1 MFLIPLL
8 KYFISLKCECPIFL
22 TLAPYLSES
31 NVQRKWVCLPSK
43 QRTQKKECTG
53 NMISHTGKGIAEA
66 PLGLAQTVFVFWGVE
81 QIILINIHNFLWWKV
96 LVSEN
101 RQAFSLTLYSCT
113 IWSHHFV
120 LYTWTSN
127 NLAMVRSQPGITL
140 ISSAL
145 AKEPQN

>member
-101 RQAFSLTLYSCT
+101 RQAFSFFSIHYISPPRSLGHWKGSKKKK
-113 IWSHHFV
+113 SK
-120 LYTWTSN
+120 N
-127 NLAMVRSQPGITL
+127 NHSFSLK
-140 ISSAL
+140 
-145 AKEPQN
+145 AK